1 MSPSL
6 FYISLAVSCAC
17 LAILSVGTAESACLV
32 DNTTDGFLLPVV
44 DVPGYGMCPRGYLCP
59 NSNPANVSTY
69 PRICPA
75 TTECLALR
83 LDNQFCP
90 PQGTYEPYVCPAG
103 FYCPTG
109 LAALPCPKGYYC
121 PVGTTD
127 PFKCAPISSCPEGT
141 SVTYDYGSLV
151 LIGVLD
157 FFFILAHFY
166 VRRLQ
171 ALKEARC
178 GPSEEMAE
186 KKALDLD
193 VTEEDHTMTSAWSSL
208 AADDRRKL
216 CLAIEN
222 RRSPMQGMTFE
233 FSNLSVTIP
242 AVDNKP
248 EKVVLQ
254 SVSGVLRP
262 GQVTAV
268 MGPSGAGKTVFFTAL
283 LTKQDPSWKTTG
295 SLRINGEGP
304 EHFERFRHV
313 IGYVPQ
319 DDTLHND
326 ITVLDN
332 IWYSSEVRLPRQY
345 TLPERDELRSVAM
358 RGFGVNTLASM
369 TASQLSG
376 SQKKKCS
383 IAVEAACAPAA
394 LFLDEPTS
402 ALDATAAYDLCK
414 GLTALAQESNMTVV
428 MVIHQPRVEHFERFR
443 HVIGYVP
450 QDDTLHNDI
459 TVLDNIWYSSEVR
472 LPRQYTLPERDELR
486 SVAMRG
492 FGVNTLASMT
502 ASQLSGSQKKKCS
515 IAVEA
520 ACAPA
525 ALFLDEPTSA
535 LDATA
540 AYDLCKGLTALAQE
554 SNMTVVMVIH
564 QPRVEIWNGL
574 DQVLFLAP
582 GGFTVYQGSQKNAV
596 HYFEQNLG
604 FTFGQGNPADII
616 IDGIAERRDA
626 CIEAWDRFLQS
637 DAAAAAAGGSA
648 GASGQSEP
656 HQLRMPSNNTSTM
669 TAMVPA
675 PGCVF
680 PHDDEPATF
689 WRQFV
694 LSHNRSILKQS
705 HYLISV
711 VLDVALC
718 MIAAAI
724 MASAAVQTRY
734 VGILV
739 SPYALISPKHIGYLI
754 AMLGM
759 FYSIA
764 IAATSSVTTLRSFM
778 GEREC
783 YWREMATGGHNRV
796 AYYLGTIFAEVYR
809 IFLTALHFTM
819 VAYFMLQPLQSF
831 WQFFLVILLLFVGF
845 DSQASMLSMVIKPS
859 SAPLFVTVAGVF
871 VSLLNGF
878 PTIPILNF
886 FFFIKPSSAPLFV
899 TVAGVFVSL
908 LNGFPTIPILNFGG
922 FTFYLTEAL
931 LTQEIGYTN
940 DLYVNVLDQYN
951 TARKVTDYLVAA
963 LLIIAYRVIGYVL
976 MRFTNRDKQR

>member
-1 MSPSL
+1 M
-6 FYISLAVSCAC
+6 ISSRMHGGARLAIGCAW
-17 LAILSVGTAESACLV
+17 LAILLLAGAAHGSCLV
-32 DNTTDGFLLPVV
+32 DNATEGFLIPVV
-44 DVPGYGMCPRGYLCP
+44 NIPGYGMCPRGYLCP
-59 NSNPANVSTY
+59 NSNPANASTY

-75 TTECLALR
+75 TAECLALR

-90 PQGTYEPYVCPAG
+90 PQGTYEPSVCPAG

-109 LAALPCPKGYYC
+109 LAALPCPEGYYC
-121 PVGTTD
+121 PVGTSD
-127 PFKCAPISSCPEGT
+127 PFACALISSCPEGT
-141 SVTYDYGSLV
+141 AVTYDYGSLV
-151 LIGVLD
+151 LIAVLD
-157 FFFILAHFY
+157 GFFILAHLY

-171 ALKEARC
+171 TLKQARC
-178 GPSEEMAE
+178 GPTDELADK
-186 KKALDLD
+186 KKALDLEVSPD
-193 VTEEDHTMTSAWSSL
+193 DHSMTSAWSSL
-208 AADDRRKL
+208 APEDRRKL

-233 FSNLSVTIP
+233 FSNVSVTIP
-242 AVDNKP
+242 AADNKP

-283 LTKQDPSWKTTG
+283 LSKQDPSWNTTG
-295 SLRINGEGP
+295 NLRINGEGP

-319 DDTLHND
+319 DDTLHTD

-332 IWYSSEVRLPRQY
+332 VWYSSEVRLPRNY
-345 TLPERDELRSVAM
+345 TLL
-358 RGFGVNTLASM
+358 
-369 TASQLSG
+369 
-376 SQKKKCS
+376 
-383 IAVEAACAPAA
+383 
-394 LFLDEPTS
+394 
-402 ALDATAAYDLCK
+402 
-414 GLTALAQESNMTVV
+414 
-428 MVIHQPRVEHFERFR
+428 
-443 HVIGYVP
+443 
-450 QDDTLHNDI
+450 
-459 TVLDNIWYSSEVR
+459 
-472 LPRQYTLPERDELR
+472 ERDELR

-596 HYFEQNLG
+596 HYFEENLG
-604 FTFGQGNPADII
+604 FTFGHGNPADII
-616 IDGIAERRDA
+616 IDGIAEHRDA

-637 DAAAAAAGGSA
+637 DTAAAAGS
-648 GASGQSEP
+648 SGQSEP
-656 HQLRMPSNNTSTM
+656 HQLRMPSSGTATMVAST
-669 TAMVPA
+669 PA
-675 PGCVF
+675 AGCVF

-705 HYLISV
+705 FYLTSV

-734 VGILV
+734 VGILL
-739 SPYALISPKHIGYLI
+739 SPYALISPKHLGYLI
-754 AMLGM
+754 GMLGM
-759 FYSIA
+759 FYSLA
-764 IAATSSVTTLRSFM
+764 IAATSSVTALRSFM

-783 YWREMATGGHNRV
+783 YWREMATGGHHRV
-796 AYYLGTIFAEVYR
+796 PYYLGTIVAEVYR
-809 IFLTALHFTM
+809 IFLTALHFTI

-859 SAPLFVTVAGVF
+859 SAPLFVTVSGVF
-871 VSLLNGF
+871 VALLNGY
-878 PTIPILNF
+878 PTIPILNY
-886 FFFIKPSSAPLFV
+886 
-899 TVAGVFVSL
+899 
-908 LNGFPTIPILNFGG
+908 GG
-922 FTFYLTEAL
+922 FTFYLTEAM

-940 DLYVNVLDQYN
+940 GLYADVLEQYN
-951 TARKVTDYLVAA
+951 TSRKVTDYLVAA
-963 LLIIAYRVIGYVL
+963 LLIVAYRVIGYIF

>member
-6 FYISLAVSCAC
+6 FYGSLAVSCAC

-44 DVPGYGMCPRGYLCP
+44 DIPGYGMCPRGYLCP
-59 NSNPANVSTY
+59 NSNPANVSTH

-304 EHFERFRHV
+304 
-313 IGYVPQ
+313 
-319 DDTLHND
+319 
-326 ITVLDN
+326 
-332 IWYSSEVRLPRQY
+332 
-345 TLPERDELRSVAM
+345 
-358 RGFGVNTLASM
+358 
-369 TASQLSG
+369 
-376 SQKKKCS
+376 
-383 IAVEAACAPAA
+383 
-394 LFLDEPTS
+394 
-402 ALDATAAYDLCK
+402 
-414 GLTALAQESNMTVV
+414 
-428 MVIHQPRVEHFERFR
+428 EHFERFR

-886 FFFIKPSSAPLFV
+886 
-899 TVAGVFVSL
+899 
-908 LNGFPTIPILNFGG
+908 GG